1 MKRAELTIIKLE
13 TEEDCRAFQQSHK
26 GGFLLKPGDV
36 TVEAC
41 IVEDSGE
48 EQKCGQ
54 KPFQSV
60 EIKDPNDGRKT
71 LHSATGLELA
81 QQYIE
86 NEVLDILDK

>member
-13 TEEDCRAFQQSHK
+13 NEEDCRSFQQSHK

-41 IVEDSGE
+41 IIADDGE

-54 KPFQSV
+54 KPFQGV
-60 EIKDPNDGRKT
+60 DIKDPSDGRKT
-71 LHSATGLELA
+71 LHSVSGLELA
-81 QQYIE
+81 SQYIDSE
-86 NEVLDILDK
+86 ILDILD